1 MAKDPIRDDDE
12 PTMAQV
18 LARLAQ
24 IQENNNQVQRLQ
36 LKQTAPR
43 SNTQSHKISVF
54 NPRGEKDFPM
64 PRLKC
69 EVLMPFS
76 QKPEGH
82 GLDREEVELMNLV
95 EPGVYEV
102 GLNDDSMIKVC
113 VIARKNHATDQIEQ
127 LAFSG
132 PLDPETGQRTPLWT
146 SSNKQQFPP
155 LRTILR
161 QIVGEAADR
170 VMPMKVE
177 VKKIAQFLAA
187 KTPEQQQTALHA
199 GALPISLGE

>member
-1 MAKDPIRDDDE
+1 MAKDPIKDDDE

-43 SNTQSHKISVF
+43 SNTQPHGISVF
-54 NPRGEKDFPM
+54 NPRGQKDFPM

-102 GLNDDSMIKVC
+102 ALNDESTLKIC
-113 VIARKNHATDQIEQ
+113 VVGRRNRATDEIEQ
-127 LAFSG
+127 LTFSG
-132 PLDPETGQRTPLWT
+132 PTDPDSGQPTPLWT
-146 SSNKQQFPP
+146 KSNKQQFPP
-155 LRTILR
+155 LRTMLR

-170 VMPMKVE
+170 VMPMKTE
-177 VKKIAQFLAA
+177 VKKVAQFVAA
-187 KTPEQQQTALHA
+187 KTPEQQQAALHA
-199 GALPISLGE
+199 GALPVSLGE